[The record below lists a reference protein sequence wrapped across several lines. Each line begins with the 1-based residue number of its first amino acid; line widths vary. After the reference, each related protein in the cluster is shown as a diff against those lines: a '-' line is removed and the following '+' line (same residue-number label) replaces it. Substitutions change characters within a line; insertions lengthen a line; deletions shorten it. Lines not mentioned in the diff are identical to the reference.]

1 MWPAPPCTTPGPSWA
16 STSGSRSVEKTKR
29 KILKV
34 LSAIPHGV
42 LYSTTDWHR
51 LLSEEKREIRH
62 ALDELKAEGKIEIQ
76 KSGRSD
82 KPLYKLREEV
92 GE

>member
-1 MWPAPPCTTPGPSWA
+1 
-16 STSGSRSVEKTKR
+16 VDETKA

-34 LSAIPHGV
+34 LDAIPNGV

-51 LLSEEKREIRH
+51 LLDEDKRDIRH
-62 ALDELKAEGKIEIQ
+62 ALDDLEADGKIEIQ

-82 KPLYKLREEV
+82 KPLYTLKEAN
-92 GE
+92 

>member
-1 MWPAPPCTTPGPSWA
+1 MEEIKA
-16 STSGSRSVEKTKR
+16 

-34 LSAIPHGV
+34 LHAIPHGV

-51 LLSEEKREIRH
+51 LLGEDKREIRH
-62 ALDELKAEGKIEIQ
+62 ALDELEAEGTITIE

-82 KPLYKLREEV
+82 KPFYKLGEEV
-92 GE
+92 KK

>member
-1 MWPAPPCTTPGPSWA
+1 M
-16 STSGSRSVEKTKR
+16 EETKA

-34 LSAIPHGV
+34 LNAIPNGV

-51 LLSEEKREIRH
+51 LLGEDKREIRH
-62 ALDELKAEGKIEIQ
+62 ALDELEAEGKIEIE

-82 KPLYKLREEV
+82 KPLYKLKEV
-92 GE
+92 AR

>member
-1 MWPAPPCTTPGPSWA
+1 
-16 STSGSRSVEKTKR
+16 VDETKA

-34 LSAIPHGV
+34 LEAIPNGV

-51 LLSEEKREIRH
+51 LLGEDKREIRH
-62 ALDELKAEGKIEIQ
+62 ELDELEAEGKIEIQ

-82 KPLYKLREEV
+82 KPLYTLKEAN
-92 GE
+92 

>member
-1 MWPAPPCTTPGPSWA
+1 MDET
-16 STSGSRSVEKTKR
+16 KT

-34 LSAIPHGV
+34 LAAIPNGV

-51 LLSEEKREIRH
+51 LLGEDKREIRY
-62 ALDELKAEGKIEIQ
+62 ALDELEAEGKIEKE

-82 KPLYKLREEV
+82 KPLYKLR
-92 GE
+92 